1 MVKRPDQNAGHRHG
15 YGLPGIAA
23 GAKVKASFGGNSV
36 LTPISNTV
44 KAA

>member
-1 MVKRPDQNAGHRHG
+1 MLATGMDT
-15 YGLPGIAA
+15 GLPGIAA